1 MNPIFLK
8 KSLLSISLCFTLLLS
23 VKAQET
29 APESNGG
36 GKTEVYLDKLPDIK
50 IEKLVFYQNPLFI
63 EYEKLTDDYVP
74 EWYPAYCANGYFAYF
89 KDYAH
94 EAVKYFHSI
103 SGITT
108 EQLSIPIKVIKEK
121 SLTLQDLYPNP
132 YEYMFGEIW
141 FTYQET
147 KERIVLVMGY
157 VPPSKVDNVN
167 FGDINSTGKISSDNP
182 FKDLGNIT
190 MPFIYEDNLLKLANQ
205 PYVFDEV
212 LKSKSVIWK
221 GVVFDDF
228 SVLLKNAS
236 TYTRSRLVNG
246 HRIFETVKN
255 TPNGPVVVGGSE
267 GKAWYQRYWWAIAG
281 GLLALVALSY
291 FILRRRKK

>member
-1 MNPIFLK
+1 MNLIIFK
-8 KSLLSISLCFTLLLS
+8 KSLLIISLCITLLVGL
-23 VKAQET
+23 KAQE
-29 APESNGG
+29 AIPNSNGG
-36 GKTEVYLDKLPDIK
+36 DKTKVYLDKLPDIK

-63 EYEKLTDDYVP
+63 EYEKLTDAYIP

-108 EQLSIPIKVIKEK
+108 EQLSKPIQLIKEK
-121 SLTLQDLYPNP
+121 GLTLQDLYPNP

-141 FTYQET
+141 FTCPKTNE
-147 KERIVLVMGY
+147 KIVLVMGY
-157 VPPSKVDNVN
+157 VPPSKVDNVS
-167 FGDINSTGKISSDNP
+167 FGDINSTSKISSNNP
-182 FKDLGNIT
+182 FKDLGSIT
-190 MPFIYEDNLLKLANQ
+190 VPYIYEDNLLKLANQ

-212 LKSKSVIWK
+212 LKSKSVIWRGLIFK
-221 GVVFDDF
+221 DF
-228 SVLLKNAS
+228 SVLLANAS

-255 TPNGPVVVGGSE
+255 TPNGPVVVGEVKLGN
-267 GKAWYQRYWWAIAG
+267 
-281 GLLALVALSY
+281 
-291 FILRRRKK
+291 